1 MLTWR
6 ERTGFFLDLETL
18 AIKRTFE
25 FSTTKNEGWGIFIYL
40 STWAL
45 ILTISPEFFCALP
58 PHTRRTICPSS
69 CPYVPH
75 ADWC

>member
-25 FSTTKNEGWGIFIYL
+25 FSTTKNEGWGILFIFRL
-40 STWAL
+40 GL
-45 ILTISPEFFCALP
+45 
-58 PHTRRTICPSS
+58 
-69 CPYVPH
+69 
-75 ADWC
+75 